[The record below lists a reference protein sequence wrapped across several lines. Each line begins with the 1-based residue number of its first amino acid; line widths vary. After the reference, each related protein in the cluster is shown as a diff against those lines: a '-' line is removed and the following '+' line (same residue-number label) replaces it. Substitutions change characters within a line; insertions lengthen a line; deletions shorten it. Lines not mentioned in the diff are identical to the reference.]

1 MNIDATV
8 ISEDFTENDVEI
20 FYYEDP
26 EIVSLNINETPA
38 NLQSHLLITMN
49 FKNNDMSRIEMYAQL
64 KCRFTLG

>member
-26 EIVSLNINETPA
+26 EISWKNIEETPA
-38 NLQSHLLITMN
+38 NLQSHLFMKMN
-49 FKNNDMSRIEMYAQL
+49 FKSNDMNRLEQYA
-64 KCRFTLG
+64 